1 MRDIM
6 KIAIPT
12 ESGKISPHFGRC
24 EEFVIVEIEDGKI
37 KNKEVVE
44 NSARGGMHG
53 VGTTAASIVGNYNVD
68 ILITQNIGPKAYNV
82 FKQLGIEVYKCNTTS
97 IDECIKLFLEGKLE
111 KFE

>member
-1 MRDIM
+1 M

-12 ESGKISPHFGRC
+12 ENGKISPHFGRC

-37 KNKEVVE
+37 KNKEIVE
-44 NSARGGMHG
+44 NTARGGMHG

-68 ILITQNIGPKAYNV
+68 ILIVQNIGPKAYDV
-82 FKQLGIEVYKCNTTS
+82 FKKLGIDVYKCNTSS
-97 IDECIKLFLEGKLE
+97 IDECVKLFLEGKLE